1 MDICLDIDAYKL
13 YTVIYRI
20 PTIYIYLSEYM
31 DLIYIIYLPWL
42 QTSYPPAIKR
52 GCLENPR
59 TRH

>member
-1 MDICLDIDAYKL
+1 MDICLDIDTYKL

-20 PTIYIYLSEYM
+20 PTIYIYL
-31 DLIYIIYLPWL
+31 DLIYIYLPWL